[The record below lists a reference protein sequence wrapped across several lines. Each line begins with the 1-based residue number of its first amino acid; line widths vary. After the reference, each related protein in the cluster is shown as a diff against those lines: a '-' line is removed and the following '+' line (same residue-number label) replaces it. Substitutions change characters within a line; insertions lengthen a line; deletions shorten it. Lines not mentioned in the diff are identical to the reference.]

1 MKKTLLYV
9 LCMLFVLL
17 SLGCSAEKSAVFFSD
32 NQLSA
37 MGNTVECALDLL
49 ELHEDD
55 AVVDTPL
62 GYFGKNAPGTAG
74 DSPSDITRAYKQ
86 TVSFCGK
93 QLSAYAVF
101 KIEED
106 EMFFYGAEDPLPDSE
121 EYYTYVEQCAAALCE
136 QFGVPYSYTVNGTGY
151 ACGDG
156 NAAPDYQAL
165 FSDFIAGKENDS
177 LQFQWI
183 NPHENVGKIEYRVT
197 KQSDGFLL
205 SVRMYV
211 DDFFTIEDS

>member
-49 ELHEDD
+49 DLHEDD
-55 AVVDTPL
+55 AVIHTPM
-62 GYFGKNAPGTAG
+62 GYFGKHTPDPAE

-86 TVSFCGK
+86 TVSFCGE
-93 QLSAYAVF
+93 QLSAYAVLRL
-101 KIEED
+101 EED
-106 EMFFYGAEDPLPDSE
+106 EMIFFGAEDTLSDSDE
-121 EYYTYVEQCAAALCE
+121 HYTYAERCSAALCE
-136 QFGVPYSYTVNGTGY
+136 QFGVPYSYTVNDGAYT
-151 ACGDG
+151 CDG
-156 NAAPDYQAL
+156 NAPDYQAL
-165 FSDFIAGKENDS
+165 FSDFTAGKEKDY

-183 NPHENVGKIEYRVT
+183 NPHENVGKILYCVT

-205 SVRMYV
+205 YVRMYV
-211 DDFFTIEDS
+211 DDFFTVGDS

>member
-9 LCMLFVLL
+9 LCILFVLL
-17 SLGCSAEKSAVFFSD
+17 SLGCSAEKSTVFFSD
-32 NQLSA
+32 DQLSA

-101 KIEED
+101 KMEED
-106 EMFFYGAEDPLPDSE
+106 EMFFYGTEDTLPDSDK
-121 EYYTYVEQCAAALCE
+121 YYTYAERCAAALCE
-136 QFGVPYSYTVNGTGY
+136 QFGVPYSYNVNDVGY
-151 ACGDG
+151 TCDG
-156 NAAPDYQAL
+156 NAPDYQAL
-165 FSDFIAGKENDS
+165 FQDFTTGEETDY

-183 NPHENVGKIEYRVT
+183 NPQENVGKIVYRVT

-205 SVRMYV
+205 YVRMYV